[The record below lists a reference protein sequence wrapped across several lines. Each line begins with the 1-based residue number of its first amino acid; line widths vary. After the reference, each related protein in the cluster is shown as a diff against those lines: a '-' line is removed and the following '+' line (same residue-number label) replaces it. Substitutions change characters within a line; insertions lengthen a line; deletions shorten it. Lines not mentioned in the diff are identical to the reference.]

1 MPRVA
6 PAEVSGYASPYM
18 QVLAHCAEIAEA
30 WSRLGPIVRFQGA
43 LPPELKEEV
52 RRSTGAEIGCRFCAS
67 FGSPKQEYTDEREEL
82 AVRLA
87 LQVSRDPK
95 GVDDALF
102 EELRAHFTEAE
113 IVELVA
119 MISFVVVGGQ
129 TFGAVLGIESASG
142 EYALAYEQ
150 WLEESMAGAASGAH
164 GQQLP

>member
-1 MPRVA
+1 MR
-6 PAEVSGYASPYM
+6 
-18 QVLAHCAEIAEA
+18 VLAHCPEIAEA
-30 WSRLGPIVRFQGA
+30 WSRLGPIVRFQGF

-52 RRSTGAEIGCRFCAS
+52 RRSTAAEIGCRFCAS
-67 FGSPKQEYTDEREEL
+67 FGAPKHEYADEREEL

-87 LQVSRDPK
+87 LQVARDPK

-102 EELRAHFTEAE
+102 DELRAHFTEPE

-129 TFGAVLGIESASG
+129 TFGAVLGIESASA

-150 WLEESMAGAASGAH
+150 WLEESMAGAS
-164 GQQLP
+164 